1 MDVRKVTRRT
11 LLAGAAFGIGLA
23 GGCDYEQWRGLGAG
37 GIPNTPAG
45 WLQVSWLR
53 TQKREARDPGV
64 FRPLVGRPGDGRWL
78 GPIPHR
84 QGPRPSVAPHPVPHR
99 QTDQPGSL
107 RGRVAALDHFDA
119 RAAREPAVIGYRRS
133 FFEKHSDA
141 ITVVDL
147 ARAPE
152 VIRVTHGEAAHIH
165 PTDGSMHMIFSP
177 TDAITVLETGWGERH
192 PLAGDY
198 PNMPLPYVFVYSPR
212 TVEEA
217 DVVRRLLD
225 ASAGYASSAPQLSA

>member
-1 MDVRKVTRRT
+1 MDVGKITRRT
-11 LLAGAAFGIGLA
+11 LLAGAAFGVGLA
-23 GGCDYEQWRGLGAG
+23 GGCDYERWRGLGVG

-53 TQKREARDPGV
+53 TQKREAKDPAV
-64 FRPLVGRPGDGRWL
+64 FRPLVGQPGDGRWL
-78 GPIPHR
+78 KPIPQR
-84 QGPRPSVAPHPVPHR
+84 QGPRPNVGSHPVPHR

-119 RAAREPAVIGYRRS
+119 RAAREPDVIAYRTS

-141 ITVVDL
+141 ITVVKLD
-147 ARAPE
+147 RAPE
-152 VIRVTHGEAAHIH
+152 VVRVAHGEVAHIH
-165 PTDGSMHMIFSP
+165 PSDGSMHMILSP

-198 PNMPLPYVFVYSPR
+198 PNMPLTYVFVYSPR
-212 TVEEA
+212 TIEEA
-217 DVVRRLLD
+217 DVIRQILEAA
-225 ASAGYASSAPQLSA
+225 ASYATGAR

>member
-1 MDVRKVTRRT
+1 MDGKKIARRT
-11 LLAGAAFGIGLA
+11 LLAGAAFGVGLA
-23 GGCDYEQWRGLGAG
+23 GGCDYEQWRALGPG

-45 WLQVSWLR
+45 WVRVNWLR
-53 TQKREARDPGV
+53 LQKSETTDPAP
-64 FRPLVGRPGDGRWL
+64 FRPLVGQLGDGRWL
-78 GPIPHR
+78 KPIPKR
-84 QGPRPSVAPHPVPHR
+84 DGPRPNVGAHPVPHR

-107 RGRVAALDHFDA
+107 RGRVAVLDHFDA
-119 RAAREPAVIGYRRS
+119 RAAREPGLIEYRMS

-152 VIRVTHGEAAHIH
+152 IIKVTQGEVAHIH
-165 PTDGSMHMIFSP
+165 PTDGSMHMILSP
-177 TDAITVLETGWGERH
+177 TDAITVLEAGWGERH

-198 PNMPLPYVFVYSPR
+198 PNMPLAYIFVYSPR

-217 DVVRRLLD
+217 DVIRQILEA
-225 ASAGYASSAPQLSA
+225 ASAYATGAR